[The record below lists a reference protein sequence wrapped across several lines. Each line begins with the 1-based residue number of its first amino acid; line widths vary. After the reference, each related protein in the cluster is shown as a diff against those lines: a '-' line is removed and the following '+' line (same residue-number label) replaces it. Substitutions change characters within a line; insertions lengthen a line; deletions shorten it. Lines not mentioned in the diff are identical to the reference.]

1 MNSYTIYK
9 VIRPSRRSGKRLRIY
24 VEWTCNKARA
34 ILHARETYRRACEEV
49 EAVEVAD
56 CGAAP
61 SEVIYRLDGERQ
73 RHRG

>member
-1 MNSYTIYK
+1 MNSYGIYK

-34 ILHARETYRRACEEV
+34 MLHARETYQRAGRDV

-56 CGAAP
+56 CGTSP

-73 RHRG
+73 LAS